1 MNHVV
6 ITGELIERSALR
18 YTPAA
23 VAVLE
28 FKLLHSETVE
38 QAGASRL
45 VKFEILVV
53 AMGDLALMWQSV
65 ILGQVLSVEGFLAAA
80 RQNSPK
86 LVLHANQ
93 ISVSSNV

>member
-23 VAVLE
+23 VAVLDL
-28 FKLLHSETVE
+28 KLLHSETVD
-38 QAGASRL
+38 QAGVTRL
-45 VKFEILVV
+45 IKFEIPIV

-65 ILGQVLSVEGFLAAA
+65 TLGQVLNVEGFLAAA
-80 RQNSPK
+80 RQNSPR
-86 LVLHANQ
+86 LVLHAQQ
-93 ISVSSNV
+93 IGVSSNV